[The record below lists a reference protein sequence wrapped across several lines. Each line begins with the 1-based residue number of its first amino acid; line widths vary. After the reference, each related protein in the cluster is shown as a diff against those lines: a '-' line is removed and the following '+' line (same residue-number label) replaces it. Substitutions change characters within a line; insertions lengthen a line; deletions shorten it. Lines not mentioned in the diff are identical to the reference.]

1 MDQTY
6 EDSPFLPE
14 DRERANFRN
23 ALFFMMLYFT
33 HTVNKVE

>member
-6 EDSPFLPE
+6 EKSLLLPE
-14 DRERANFRN
+14 DREGANFRN

-33 HTVNKVE
+33 HIVNNVE